1 MTASFPA
8 PRTAWTIVA
17 VLFVYSVFAMVDR
30 QIMAMLVDPIRRD
43 LGISDVEASLLLGL
57 SFALFYTTIGVAMG
71 WIADRMSR
79 RALIGASVALWG
91 LASAACGL
99 ADNFTE
105 LFIARMLVGVGE
117 AALGPAAYSMIADA
131 FPRHRLSLAMSV
143 FIMGGLVGGA
153 IALLTGGFVVSWSAE
168 NASIALPLVGDLHS
182 WRLVFFLTGIP
193 GPFLALLVLLF
204 REPARVSG
212 KPVAASAASAS
223 LAPFLRRNWPLLALL
238 CLGFGA
244 MSMIVNSTFAWT
256 PTILGR
262 TFGASPIVIGLVM
275 SMLVVLAGVPGQMA
289 TGWWVDHRHARGDL
303 TANLRIFPL
312 TLPIAAG
319 CGILALLSRDLT
331 VFGIAMIPH
340 YFFAMTFLGVAAAAL
355 QMITPSPLR
364 GRVSGLFIMI
374 ITLIGFGLGPTLV
387 AAISTALDPDGMA
400 IGKALAIVIGGAAA
414 VATLALTFTLGRF
427 REALRAEQ
435 PQ

>member
-1 MTASFPA
+1 MTNTLPSAKA
-8 PRTAWTIVA
+8 AWTSVA

-30 QIMAMLVDPIRRD
+30 QIMTMLVDPIRRD

-57 SFALFYTTIGVAMG
+57 SFALFYTTVGVAMG
-71 WIADRMSR
+71 WVADHVSR
-79 RALIGASVALWG
+79 RALIGVSVALWG

-99 ADNFTE
+99 ASNFTE

-117 AALGPAAYSMIADA
+117 AALGPAAYSMIADS

-153 IALLTGGFVVSWSAE
+153 IALLAGGFVISWSTTH
-168 NASIALPLVGDLHS
+168 ASITLPLLGNLHS
-182 WRLVFFLTGIP
+182 WRLVFFVTGVP
-193 GPFLALLVLLF
+193 GPLLALLVLLL
-204 REPARVSG
+204 REPARVG
-212 KPVAASAASAS
+212 KPITDDGTPAG
-223 LAPFLRRNWPLLALL
+223 LAPFLQANWRLLALL
-238 CLGFGA
+238 CVGFGA

-262 TFGASPIVIGLVM
+262 SFGASPLDIGVVM
-275 SMLVVLAGVPGQMA
+275 SLLVLFAGLPGQLA
-289 TGWWVDHRHARGDL
+289 TGWWVDRRHECGDFS
-303 TANLRIFPL
+303 ANLRLFPL
-312 TLPIAAG
+312 TLPFAAA
-319 CGILALLSRDLT
+319 CGILALLSERLP
-331 VFGIAMIPH
+331 VFGMAMIPY

-355 QMITPSPLR
+355 QMITPSELR

-387 AAISTALDPDGMA
+387 AAISTALDPAGLA
-400 IGKALAIVIGGAAA
+400 IGKALAVVIGAAA
-414 VATLALTFTLGRF
+414 GVGRLSLTLALKRF
-427 REALRAEQ
+427 REALHAEQ

>member
-1 MTASFPA
+1 MTPAFPS
-8 PRTAWTIVA
+8 PRAAWISVA

-30 QIMAMLVDPIRRD
+30 QIMTMLVDPIRRD

-79 RALIGASVALWG
+79 RALIGISVSLWG
-91 LASAACGL
+91 LASAACGI
-99 ADNFTE
+99 ATNFTE

-117 AALGPAAYSMIADA
+117 AALGPAAYSLIADS
-131 FPRHRLSLAMSV
+131 FPRRRLSLAMSV

-153 IALLTGGFVVSWSAE
+153 IALLAGGVIINWSAQHE
-168 NASIALPLVGDLHS
+168 SIAVPLLGDLHS

-193 GPFLALLVLLF
+193 GPLLALLVLLF
-204 REPARVSG
+204 REPARITGRPLGDSAVSDSL
-212 KPVAASAASAS
+212 SA
-223 LAPFLRRNWPLLALL
+223 FLRENWVLLTLL
-238 CLGFGA
+238 CVGFGS

-256 PTILGR
+256 PTILDR
-262 TFGASPIVIGLVM
+262 TFGTSPLQIGLVM
-275 SMLVVLAGVPGQMA
+275 SLLVLFAGLPGQLT
-289 TGWWVDHRHARGDL
+289 TGWWVDRRHARGDYA
-303 TANLRIFPL
+303 ANLRLFQV
-312 TLPIAAG
+312 TLPLAA
-319 CGILALLSRDLT
+319 CSGIFALLSGHLV

-355 QMITPSPLR
+355 QMVTPGPLR

-374 ITLIGFGLGPTLV
+374 ITLIGFGAGPTLV
-387 AAISTALDPDGMA
+387 ATVSTAIDAGGMA
-400 IGKALAIVIGGAAA
+400 IGKALAIVIGGAAI
-414 VATLALTFTLGRF
+414 VATLALTLALNRF
-427 REALRAEQ
+427 RAALAAQE